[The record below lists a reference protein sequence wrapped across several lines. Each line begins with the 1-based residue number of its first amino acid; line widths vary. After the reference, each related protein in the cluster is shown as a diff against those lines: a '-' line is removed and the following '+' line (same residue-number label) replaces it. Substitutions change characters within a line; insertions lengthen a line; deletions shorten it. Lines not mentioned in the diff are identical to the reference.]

1 MDEKILVVDDNK
13 NELEAM
19 VETLKKSG
27 YLVFSASDGREAL
40 YTFEDIDPDVIITDK
55 KMPGVNGMELID
67 AVTKANSH
75 TQLILITGY
84 VSGDDS
90 LKATDAGALYLPKP
104 FSPDTLRTVVKRAL
118 DGQKLRVRNGSAPA
132 DDKYGFANII
142 GNAKAMQEI
151 FRTIRKIAPTTATV
165 LIRGETGTGKELI
178 AKAIHETSPRKNKK
192 FVPVNCAAIP
202 KDLLESELFGHERG
216 AFTSAVVSRE
226 GKFKLADGGTLFLDE
241 IGEMD
246 PEMQV
251 KILRVLE
258 EREFTRIGGDELIRV
273 DVRVISAT
281 NKNLEQA
288 MQDGEFREDLF
299 YRLKGV
305 TITIPPLRERRED
318 IPSMIFAFMKE
329 FNQEYDKSV
338 TKITRS
344 AIELLINY
352 DWNGN
357 VRELKHEIAR
367 AILLCDSDKLDMAD
381 FDDRIRAAEH
391 QAKSL
396 DVNVGM
402 TMDEIEKE
410 ALAKTLLETSGN
422 KKRAAEILNIPLR
435 TFYRKLKEHG
445 LDNPKRLAKGKKEDG
460 PEDKE

>member
-1 MDEKILVVDDNK
+1 MDEKILVVDDDK
-13 NELEAM
+13 NELNAM
-19 VETLKKSG
+19 VEILKRSG
-27 YLVFSASDGREAL
+27 YTVFSASDGKEAL
-40 YTFEDIDPDVIITDK
+40 RNFEEIDPDVVITDK
-55 KMPGVNGMELID
+55 KLPGEVDGMKLIE

-75 TQLILITGY
+75 TQLILVTGY
-84 VSGDDS
+84 ASGDDS
-90 LKATDAGALYLPKP
+90 LKATDAGAFYLPKP
-104 FSPDTLRTVVKRAL
+104 FSADTLRTAVKRAL
-118 DGQKLRVRNGSAPA
+118 DRQKLRIQDVSLESNG
-132 DDKYGFANII
+132 KLGFSNII
-142 GNAKAMQEI
+142 GNAKVMQEI
-151 FRTIRKIAPTTATV
+151 FRTIRVVAPTTATV
-165 LIRGETGTGKELI
+165 LIQGDSGTGKELI
-178 AKAIHETSPRKNKK
+178 ARAIHDNSPRKEKG
-192 FVPVNCAAIP
+192 FIPVNCAAIP
-202 KDLLESELFGHERG
+202 KELMESELFGHERG
-216 AFTSAVVSRE
+216 AFTNAVVTRE

-241 IGEMD
+241 IGEMSVD
-246 PEMQV
+246 MQV
-251 KILRVLE
+251 KLLRVLE
-258 EREFTRIGGDELIRV
+258 EQEFTRVGGNETIKV
-273 DVRVISAT
+273 NVRIISAT

-288 MQDGEFREDLF
+288 MQDDEFREDLF

-305 TITIPPLRERRED
+305 TINLPPLRERRED
-318 IPSMIFAFMKE
+318 IPSMVFAFMKE

-344 AIELLINY
+344 AMELLINY

-367 AILLCDSDKLDMAD
+367 AILLCDSDKLDVGD

-391 QAKSL
+391 QTKPL

-445 LDNPKRLAKGKKEDG
+445 LGSAKSLAKGKEDSI
-460 PEDKE
+460 ED